1 MSEDLDWPGDSDE
14 FTSLVRE
21 WQAGDARAA
30 DKIAYGYSQAGN
42 FKKSVFW
49 LRLAQDTELR
59 DEQFRD
65 GLSWKEASPAIA
77 FRHFLC
83 AHQLIHP
90 RAFFELDEL
99 CKSYSAFELE
109 LTDQEFSHVSAE
121 MAALVALRRLHEERT
136 AMLTGS
142 YPVLFQEVFG
152 PSDWNNIQWRTG
164 SLFLVQRGPHQFA
177 VTARHVIDNLTANP
191 DHFRLVLPEY
201 GANLPIRA
209 AYTPRPGPWLTLDE
223 TDDIFAWQINQD
235 FESEHKIDWWSW
247 RMDQWVRPAADLSTG
262 QRLFAT
268 GFPITDGTYDPET
281 FSAQYTPLI
290 LKGTLHGSAAAG
302 FYTMTYESSGLE
314 DIDGMSGGPVFAEFE
329 SRFHYVGMTLR
340 GGNGWLYFIDSTH
353 VLELL
358 DRIITVG

>member
-1 MSEDLDWPGDSDE
+1 MSENLDWPGDSDE

-30 DKIAYGYSQAGN
+30 DKIAHGYSQAGN

-99 CKSYSAFELE
+99 CKTYSAFELE

-247 RMDQWVRPAADLSTG
+247 RMDQWVRPATDLSTG

-358 DRIITVG
+358 DRIITDG

>member
-1 MSEDLDWPGDSDE
+1 MSDDLDWPGDSEE
-14 FTSLVRE
+14 FGSLIRE
-21 WQAGDARAA
+21 WHAGDARAA
-30 DKIAYGYSQAGN
+30 DKIAHAYSQAGN
-42 FKKSVFW
+42 FKQSMFW
-49 LRLAQDTELR
+49 LRLSQDTELR
-59 DEQFRD
+59 DKEFND
-65 GLSWKEASPAIA
+65 GMSLKETSPSAGFHHLYLA
-77 FRHFLC
+77 YK
-83 AHQLIHP
+83 LIHP

-99 CKSYSAFELE
+99 CKNYSAFDLG
-109 LTDQEFSHVSAE
+109 LTDQELSYVSAE
-121 MAALVALRRLHEERT
+121 MAALVAHHREHEERT

-152 PSDWNNIQWRTG
+152 PSDWNNLQWRTG

-177 VTARHVIDNLTANP
+177 VTARHVIDNMTANP

-201 GANLPIRA
+201 GAILPIRA

-223 TDDIFAWQINQD
+223 TDDIFAWQIDQD
-235 FESEHKIDWWSW
+235 FESEKQIDWWSW
-247 RMDQWVRPAADLSTG
+247 MMDQWVRPATDLSAG

-268 GFPITDGTYDPET
+268 GFPITDGTYDPEN

-290 LKGTLHGSAAAG
+290 LKGTLHSSAIAG
-302 FYTMTYESSGLE
+302 LYTMRYESSGLD

-358 DRIITVG
+358 DRIISQG